1 MKPINI
7 FSLLQAKA
15 TLSDENY
22 NIYKKYYGFNIK
34 KAEIN
39 DLEKLANTLRGVN
52 THIGSFNNFYVGY
65 KIPQIGKEFD
75 LLRFGQQ
82 SIIDIEIKS
91 IYDPEKV
98 RMQLQQN
105 LHYLGFTGL
114 YIYACTFVS
123 STGEVYTLANGDQLS
138 KVNPDSLAEIITN
151 HVHDERVEPD
161 ALFKPSDYL
170 VSPFNSTDKFIKQK
184 YFLTQQQ
191 KEIKNLIMNAV
202 GSKHGP
208 LFVGISGSAG
218 TGKTLLT
225 YDIAR
230 RFKDDG
236 LNILLIHCG
245 QLNQGHYA
253 LIEDG
258 WNICQI
264 KDYPLSDL
272 IQIDAIIID
281 EAQRIRHEQFDSLVS
296 HVTLRGCILI
306 FSFDASQTLSKKES
320 NDDIAGKI
328 GAIASEFS
336 YKLST
341 KIRTN
346 KEISD
351 FTTLL
356 FNSRDTAK
364 MNKSENIQINYFN
377 NLGDAKAY
385 LYGLNDSGWEVL
397 RFTPSQFNREHH
409 QKYYP
414 FCVKTSHEVIGQE
427 FDSVAIAVDNFF
439 KYNDNGD
446 LSYSGNAYYESAKML
461 FQNIT
466 RARRRLNLVIIDNQE
481 VLHRCLSILDQ
492 ANSKL

>member
-15 TLSDENY
+15 TLSDEY
-22 NIYKKYYGFNIK
+22 FNIYEKYYGFNIK
-34 KAEIN
+34 NAETN

-52 THIGSFNNFYVGY
+52 IHIGHFNNFYVGY

-82 SIIDIEIKS
+82 SIINIELKS

-105 LHYLGFTGL
+105 LHYLGFTGIPIFA
-114 YIYACTFVS
+114 YTFVS
-123 STGEVYTLANGDQLS
+123 STEEVYTLANGDQLS
-138 KVNPDSLAEIITN
+138 KVNPNSLAEIIAN
-151 HVHDERVEPD
+151 HVLDERVEPD
-161 ALFKPSDYL
+161 ALFNPADYL
-170 VSPFNSTDKFIKQK
+170 VSPFNSTDKFLEQK

-191 KEIKNLIMNAV
+191 KEIKNLVMNAI
-202 GSKHGP
+202 GLKHGP

-225 YDIAR
+225 YDITR

-253 LIEDG
+253 LKEAG

-264 KDYPLSDL
+264 KDYLLSDL
-272 IQIDAIIID
+272 TQFDAIIID
-281 EAQRIRHEQFDSLVS
+281 EAQRIRHEQFEALVS
-296 HVTLRGCILI
+296 YVTLRSCILI
-306 FSFDASQTLSKKES
+306 FSFDASQTLSRKES
-320 NDDIAGKI
+320 NDYIAGKI
-328 GAIASEFS
+328 GAIASKFS

-351 FTTLL
+351 FTAL
-356 FNSRDTAK
+356 FFNNREIAK
-364 MNKSENIQINYFN
+364 VNKSENIKINFFN
-377 NLGDAKAY
+377 DLGDAKSY
-385 LYGLNDSGWEVL
+385 LLGLQNSGWEVL
-397 RFTPSQFNREHH
+397 RFTPSQFKVEHH

-414 FCVKTSHEVIGQE
+414 FWVKTSHEVIGQE

-439 KYNDNGD
+439 KYNANGD
-446 LSYSGNAYYESAKML
+446 LFYSGNAYYESAKML
-461 FQNIT
+461 YQNIT
-466 RARRRLNLVIIDNQE
+466 RARRRLNLVIIANQE
-481 VLHRCLSILDQ
+481 VLHRCLSILD
-492 ANSKL
+492 